1 MNVCRNFLLEVFLAI
16 SSQVWF
22 VYKTNQQQ
30 KKRKRVFHGGKT
42 GENTEFQVRDDLFY
56 KEMDV
61 KEK

>member
-1 MNVCRNFLLEVFLAI
+1 MYAKHFRQKFLAI

-42 GENTEFQVRDDLFY
+42 GENTEFQVRDDFIY
-56 KEMDV
+56 KEIDV

>member
-1 MNVCRNFLLEVFLAI
+1 MQKISARNFLAI

-42 GENTEFQVRDDLFY
+42 GETTEFQVRDDLFS
-56 KEMDV
+56 KE
-61 KEK
+61 